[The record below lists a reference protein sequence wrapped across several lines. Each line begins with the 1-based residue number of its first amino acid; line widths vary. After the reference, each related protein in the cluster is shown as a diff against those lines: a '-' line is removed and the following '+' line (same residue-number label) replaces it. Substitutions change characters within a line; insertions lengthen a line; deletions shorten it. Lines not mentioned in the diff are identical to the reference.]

1 MTAVFTVSELA
12 AYLADMLHA
21 DETLQDLSVVGEI
34 GHLAQPNSGHV
45 YFTLKEEGAVLQAV
59 MWRNTVRYLG
69 RLPAVGQTVIAHGRL
84 DFYANRGELRLIADD
99 VQVAGGV
106 GELYRRFEQTKARLQ
121 AEGLFDPARKRP
133 LPPLP
138 RRIGLVTSPTGA
150 AMHDF
155 LRVLGERWPL
165 ADVLVVPSLVQ
176 GAQAPASLRAALA
189 ALYRRED
196 IDVIV
201 LARGGGSIE
210 DLWAFNDEDL
220 ARFIARSPVPVVSA
234 VGHETDFTIADF
246 VADYRAATPTA
257 AAAAVV
263 AADAATY
270 RQQLT
275 QTMARLTDLIRGH
288 VARRRLQ
295 LEQTERLLRRLSP
308 RYRLDQQRLYLDDLE
323 GRLARAWQQDG
334 QRRRLLV
341 NGLEQRLLALN
352 PLAVL
357 SRGYAIV
364 RDAEGRVV
372 RSVAQAAPGRRLYVQ
387 VTDGRFGVVVSEETQ
402 AVWTT

>member
-12 AYLADMLHA
+12 AYLADMVHA
-21 DETLQDLSVVGEI
+21 DEMLQDLSVVGEI

-45 YFTLKEEGAVLQAV
+45 YFTLKDEGAVLQAV
-59 MWRNTVRYLG
+59 MWRSTVRYRG
-69 RLPAVGQTVIAHGRL
+69 RLPAVGQTVIVHGYL
-84 DFYANRGELRLIADD
+84 DFYANRGELRLIADN
-99 VQVAGGV
+99 VQVEGGV

-150 AMHDF
+150 AIRDF

-176 GAQAPASLRAALA
+176 GTQAPASLRAALA
-189 ALYRRED
+189 ALYRRDD

-201 LARGGGSIE
+201 LTRGGGSIE

-246 VADYRAATPTA
+246 VADYRAPTPTA
-257 AAAAVV
+257 AAAAVI
-263 AADAATY
+263 AADAAAY
-270 RQQLT
+270 RQQLA
-275 QTMARLTDLIRGH
+275 QTTVRLTELMRGH
-288 VARRRLQ
+288 LARRRLQ
-295 LEQTERLLRRLSP
+295 LEQTEAVLRRLSP

-323 GRLARAWQQDG
+323 GRLARAWQQTF

-364 RDAEGRVV
+364 RDADGRVV
-372 RSVAQAAPGRRLYVQ
+372 RSAAQATPGRRLRIQ
-387 VTDGRFGVVVSEETQ
+387 VADGRFGAVVSEE
-402 AVWTT
+402 V

>member
-12 AYLADMLHA
+12 AYLADMVHA

-45 YFTLKEEGAVLQAV
+45 YFTLKDEGAVLQAV
-59 MWRNTVRYLG
+59 MWRSTVRYRG
-69 RLPAVGQTVIAHGRL
+69 RLPAVGQTVIVHGYL
-84 DFYANRGELRLIADD
+84 DFYANRGELRLIADN
-99 VQVAGGV
+99 VQVEGGV

-150 AMHDF
+150 AIRDF

-176 GAQAPASLRAALA
+176 GTQAPASLRAALA
-189 ALYRRED
+189 ALYRRDD

-201 LARGGGSIE
+201 LTRGGGSIE

-246 VADYRAATPTA
+246 VADYRAPTPTA
-257 AAAAVV
+257 AAAAVI

-270 RQQLT
+270 RQQLA
-275 QTMARLTDLIRGH
+275 QTAARLTELMRGH
-288 VARRRLQ
+288 LARRRLQ
-295 LEQTERLLRRLSP
+295 LEQTEAVLRRLSP

-323 GRLARAWQQDG
+323 GRLARAWQQTF

-364 RDAEGRVV
+364 RDADGRVV
-372 RSVAQAAPGRRLYVQ
+372 RSAAQATPGRRLRIQ
-387 VTDGRFGVVVSEETQ
+387 VADGRFGAVVSEE
-402 AVWTT
+402 V

>member
-12 AYLADMLHA
+12 AYLADMVHA

-45 YFTLKEEGAVLQAV
+45 YFTLKDEGAVLQAV
-59 MWRNTVRYLG
+59 MWRSTVRYRG
-69 RLPAVGQTVIAHGRL
+69 RLPAVGQTVIVHGYL
-84 DFYANRGELRLIADD
+84 DFYANRGELRLIADN
-99 VQVAGGV
+99 VQVEGGV

-150 AMHDF
+150 AIRDF

-176 GAQAPASLRAALA
+176 GTQAPASLRAALA
-189 ALYRRED
+189 ALYRRDD

-246 VADYRAATPTA
+246 VADYRAPTPTA
-257 AAAAVV
+257 AAAAVI
-263 AADAATY
+263 ATDAATY
-270 RQQLT
+270 RQQLA
-275 QTMARLTDLIRGH
+275 QTTVRLTELMRGH
-288 VARRRLQ
+288 LARRRLQ
-295 LEQTERLLRRLSP
+295 LEQTEAVLRRLSP

-323 GRLARAWQQDG
+323 GRLARAWQQTF

-364 RDAEGRVV
+364 RDADGRVV
-372 RSVAQAAPGRRLYVQ
+372 RSAAQATPGRRLRIQ
-387 VTDGRFGVVVSEETQ
+387 VADGRFGAVVSEE
-402 AVWTT
+402 V

>member
-12 AYLADMLHA
+12 AYLADMVHA

-45 YFTLKEEGAVLQAV
+45 YFTLKDEGAVLQAV
-59 MWRNTVRYLG
+59 MWRSTVRYRG
-69 RLPAVGQTVIAHGRL
+69 RLPAVGQTVIVHGYL
-84 DFYANRGELRLIADD
+84 DFYANRGELRLIADN
-99 VQVAGGV
+99 VQVEGGV

-150 AMHDF
+150 AIRDF

-176 GAQAPASLRAALA
+176 GTQAPASLRAALA
-189 ALYRRED
+189 ALYRRDD

-201 LARGGGSIE
+201 LTRGGGSIE

-246 VADYRAATPTA
+246 VADYRAPTPTA
-257 AAAAVV
+257 AAAAVI

-270 RQQLT
+270 RQQLA
-275 QTMARLTDLIRGH
+275 QTTVRLTELMRGH
-288 VARRRLQ
+288 LARRRLQ
-295 LEQTERLLRRLSP
+295 LEQTEAVLRRLSP

-323 GRLARAWQQDG
+323 GRLARAWQQTF

-364 RDAEGRVV
+364 RDADGRVV
-372 RSVAQAAPGRRLYVQ
+372 RSAAQATPGRRLRIQ
-387 VTDGRFGVVVSEETQ
+387 VADGRFGAVVSEE
-402 AVWTT
+402 V

>member
-12 AYLADMLHA
+12 AYLADMVRG
-21 DETLQDLSVVGEI
+21 DETLRDLSVVGEI
-34 GHLAQPNSGHV
+34 GHLAQPNSGHI

-59 MWRNTVRYLG
+59 MWRTMVRYVG
-69 RLPAVGQTVIAHGRL
+69 RLPAVGQTVIVHGHL

-176 GAQAPASLRAALA
+176 GAQAPASLREALA
-189 ALYRRED
+189 MLYRRDD

-246 VADYRAATPTA
+246 VADYRAPTPTA
-257 AAAAVV
+257 AAAAVI

-275 QTMARLTDLIRGH
+275 QTMARLTDLMRGH
-288 VARRRLQ
+288 VTRRRLQ
-295 LEQTERLLRRLSP
+295 LEQTETLLRRLSP
-308 RYRLDQQRLYLDDLE
+308 RYRLDQQRLYLDELE
-323 GRLARAWQQDG
+323 GRLARAWQQAF

-364 RDAEGRVV
+364 RDADGRVV
-372 RSVAQAAPGRRLYVQ
+372 RSVAQATPGRRLHVQ
-387 VTDGRFGVVVSEETQ
+387 VADGRFGVIVSEE
-402 AVWTT
+402 A